1 MVTARKF
8 SSPAAASTPIY
19 QLEVTLRG
27 SEPRIWRRLQ
37 VPGSA
42 NLGWLHA
49 VIQVAMGWTNSHLH
63 QFMVEEQAYSDPAFE
78 LNEFEGD
85 PQVLDESKALLMDIA
100 PRENDTFA
108 YQYDFG
114 DSWDHQVKVERIL
127 GPGPAAAAVPQCL
140 AGARACPPEDCG
152 GVWGYADLVKIIG
165 NPKHKEHKSMMEW
178 LGRTFDPD
186 AFDRDTVNAC
196 LRKLKWPR
204 TTTSQL
210 ARILMERDGVT
221 A

>member
-1 MVTARKF
+1 MTAAKKA

-37 VPGSA
+37 VPGSGS
-42 NLGWLHA
+42 LGWLHA
-49 VIQVAMGWTNSHLH
+49 VIQVAMGWSNSHLH

-85 PQVLDESKALLMDIA
+85 PQVLDENKALLMDIA
-100 PRENDTFA
+100 SRENGTFA

-114 DSWDHQVKVERIL
+114 DSWDHLVKVERIL
-127 GPGPAAAAVPQCL
+127 GPGSAADAVPQCL

-152 GVWGYADLVKIIG
+152 GVWGYTDLVKIIG

-178 LGRTFDPD
+178 LGRRLDPD

-196 LRKLKWPR
+196 LRKLKWPH

-221 A
+221 V